1 MTETG
6 HSLRKYWIPMR
17 CLNPETVKVLQGPV
31 LARGHSGSSQE
42 EILGQAMVLRTMEP
56 GLALHMQVPGS

>member
-1 MTETG
+1 
-6 HSLRKYWIPMR
+6 MR
-17 CLNPETVKVLQGPV
+17 CLNPETVEVLQGPV